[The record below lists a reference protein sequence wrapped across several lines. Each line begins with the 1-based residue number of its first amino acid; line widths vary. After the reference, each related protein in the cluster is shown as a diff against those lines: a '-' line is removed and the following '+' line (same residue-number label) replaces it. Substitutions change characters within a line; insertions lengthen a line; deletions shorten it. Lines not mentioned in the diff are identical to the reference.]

1 MRAIASGLT
10 DVGLQRDHNE
20 DSYAVLA
27 EYDLFIVADGMGG
40 HRAGD
45 VASRLATDAIAEFF
59 RSTAQE
65 DATWPF
71 HFDTSL
77 SEDEN
82 RLVTGIR
89 VANRRIYDRSIRSR
103 DCAGMGTTVVGALY
117 SRKKNRLFVGHVG
130 DSRAY
135 RVRGRAIQQLTRD
148 HSLINDYLLAMPEL
162 TEEQRAELPKN
173 VITRALGMQDSVAVD
188 LVSDDPQLG
197 DVYLLC
203 SDGLSGMLSD
213 DQILGVVSSSADTN
227 EMCRRLIQ
235 TANDHGGEDNIT
247 ALVIRFDDVPSD
259 EAGQRP
265 TQAPPE
271 PAPESKAAANA
282 EFLARAVVACCMS
295 LSRLVPCSRCR
306 RHVVEGASCPFCA
319 RRLASAG
326 ALVAV
331 SIAAASC
338 GRGEPAQ
345 GRRRPRPR
353 RDTPASAAPSS
364 TATAAPSKAC
374 NAPAPRRIRRAL
386 APVHRVPASTPP
398 PSATPA
404 AKAPAPPPSPGRS
417 PCPSTGWCGRPGPRA
432 DYGMPDL

>member
-1 MRAIASGLT
+1 MRAVASGLT

-89 VANRRIYDRSIRSR
+89 VANRRIFERSIRSR
-103 DCAGMGTTVVGALY
+103 ECAGMGTTVVGALY

-135 RVRGRAIQQLTRD
+135 RVRSRSIQQLTRD
-148 HSLINDYLLAMPEL
+148 HSLINDYLAAMPDL

-188 LVSDDPQLG
+188 LVSDEPQLG

-203 SDGLSGMLSD
+203 SDGLSGMLTD
-213 DQILGVVSSSADTN
+213 EQILGVVATTGDPG
-227 EMCRRLIQ
+227 EICRRLIAK
-235 TANDHGGEDNIT
+235 ANDNGGEDNIT
-247 ALVIRFDDVPSD
+247 ALVIKFDEESD
-259 EAGQRP
+259 KRE
-265 TQAPPE
+265 TQAPPGPVTQSPPTA
-271 PAPESKAAANA
+271 PA
-282 EFLARAVVACCMS
+282 
-295 LSRLVPCSRCR
+295 
-306 RHVVEGASCPFCA
+306 
-319 RRLASAG
+319 
-326 ALVAV
+326 
-331 SIAAASC
+331 AAAS
-338 GRGEPAQ
+338 GEQ
-345 GRRRPRPR
+345 ER
-353 RDTPASAAPSS
+353 PSS
-364 TATAAPSKAC
+364 P
-374 NAPAPRRIRRAL
+374 
-386 APVHRVPASTPP
+386 
-398 PSATPA
+398 
-404 AKAPAPPPSPGRS
+404 
-417 PCPSTGWCGRPGPRA
+417 
-432 DYGMPDL
+432 

>member
-89 VANRRIYDRSIRSR
+89 VANRRIFERSIRSR

-135 RVRGRAIQQLTRD
+135 RVRHKQIQQLTRD

-188 LVSDDPQLG
+188 LVNDEPQLG

-203 SDGLSGMLSD
+203 SDGLSGMLTD
-213 DQILGVVSSSADTN
+213 DQILGVVASSAETN
-227 EMCRRLIQ
+227 EICRRLIQ
-235 TANDHGGEDNIT
+235 KANENGGEDNIT
-247 ALVIRFDDVPSD
+247 ALVIRFDEAPS
-259 EAGQRP
+259 EETSQRT

-271 PAPESKAAANA
+271 PAPESKA
-282 EFLARAVVACCMS
+282 VAS
-295 LSRLVPCSRCR
+295 
-306 RHVVEGASCPFCA
+306 G
-319 RRLASAG
+319 
-326 ALVAV
+326 
-331 SIAAASC
+331 
-338 GRGEPAQ
+338 
-345 GRRRPRPR
+345 
-353 RDTPASAAPSS
+353 
-364 TATAAPSKAC
+364 
-374 NAPAPRRIRRAL
+374 
-386 APVHRVPASTPP
+386 
-398 PSATPA
+398 
-404 AKAPAPPPSPGRS
+404 
-417 PCPSTGWCGRPGPRA
+417 
-432 DYGMPDL
+432 

>member
-1 MRAIASGLT
+1 MRAVASGLT

-89 VANRRIYDRSIRSR
+89 VANRRIFERSIRSR
-103 DCAGMGTTVVGALY
+103 ECAGMGTTVVGALY

-135 RVRGRAIQQLTRD
+135 RVRSRSIQQLTRD
-148 HSLINDYLLAMPEL
+148 HSLINDYLQAMPEL
-162 TEEQRAELPKN
+162 TDEQRAELPKN

-188 LVSDDPQLG
+188 LVNDEPQIG

-203 SDGLSGMLSD
+203 SDGLSGMLTD
-213 DQILGVVSSSADTN
+213 EQILGVVGSDDQTN
-227 EMCRRLIQ
+227 DICKRLIQ
-235 TANDHGGEDNIT
+235 KANENGGEDNIT
-247 ALVIRFDDVPSD
+247 ALVVRFDDHALDDVGD
-259 EAGQRP
+259 RA
-265 TQAPPE
+265 TQVPE
-271 PAPESKAAANA
+271 PAPVSK
-282 EFLARAVVACCMS
+282 
-295 LSRLVPCSRCR
+295 
-306 RHVVEGASCPFCA
+306 
-319 RRLASAG
+319 
-326 ALVAV
+326 
-331 SIAAASC
+331 
-338 GRGEPAQ
+338 
-345 GRRRPRPR
+345 
-353 RDTPASAAPSS
+353 SAA
-364 TATAAPSKAC
+364 
-374 NAPAPRRIRRAL
+374 R
-386 APVHRVPASTPP
+386 
-398 PSATPA
+398 
-404 AKAPAPPPSPGRS
+404 G
-417 PCPSTGWCGRPGPRA
+417 
-432 DYGMPDL
+432 

>member
-45 VASRLATDAIAEFF
+45 VASRLATDSIAEFF

-89 VANRRIYDRSIRSR
+89 VANRRIFERSIRSR

-135 RVRGRAIQQLTRD
+135 RVRGGAIQQLTRD
-148 HSLINDYLLAMPEL
+148 HSLINDYLMAMPEL

-173 VITRALGMQDSVAVD
+173 VITRALGMQDSVSVD
-188 LVSDDPQLG
+188 LVSDEPQLG

-203 SDGLSGMLSD
+203 SDGLSGMIAD
-213 DQILGVVSSSADTN
+213 EQIMKTVASTTDTN
-227 EMCRRLIQ
+227 EICRRLIAK
-235 TANDHGGEDNIT
+235 ANENGGEDNIT
-247 ALVIRFDDVPSD
+247 ALVIRFDETVPI
-259 EAGQRP
+259 EAGP
-265 TQAPPE
+265 TMTP
-271 PAPESKAAANA
+271 PAPDSKAT
-282 EFLARAVVACCMS
+282 R
-295 LSRLVPCSRCR
+295 
-306 RHVVEGASCPFCA
+306 
-319 RRLASAG
+319 
-326 ALVAV
+326 
-331 SIAAASC
+331 AAASK
-338 GRGEPAQ
+338 G
-345 GRRRPRPR
+345 
-353 RDTPASAAPSS
+353 
-364 TATAAPSKAC
+364 
-374 NAPAPRRIRRAL
+374 
-386 APVHRVPASTPP
+386 
-398 PSATPA
+398 
-404 AKAPAPPPSPGRS
+404 
-417 PCPSTGWCGRPGPRA
+417 
-432 DYGMPDL
+432 

>member
-20 DSYAVLA
+20 DSYAVLS

-89 VANRRIYDRSIRSR
+89 VANRRIFERSIRSR

-135 RVRGRAIQQLTRD
+135 RVRNRQIQQLTRD

-188 LVSDDPQLG
+188 LVSDEPQLG

-213 DQILGVVSSSADTN
+213 DQILGIVGESTETN
-227 EMCRRLIQ
+227 EICRRLIQ
-235 TANDHGGEDNIT
+235 QANEHGGEDNIT
-247 ALVIRFDDVPSD
+247 ALVVRFDDAPS
-259 EAGQRP
+259 EETGERR
-265 TQAPPE
+265 TQSPPE
-271 PAPESKAAANA
+271 PPASKAAA
-282 EFLARAVVACCMS
+282 
-295 LSRLVPCSRCR
+295 
-306 RHVVEGASCPFCA
+306 G
-319 RRLASAG
+319 G
-326 ALVAV
+326 
-331 SIAAASC
+331 
-338 GRGEPAQ
+338 
-345 GRRRPRPR
+345 
-353 RDTPASAAPSS
+353 
-364 TATAAPSKAC
+364 
-374 NAPAPRRIRRAL
+374 
-386 APVHRVPASTPP
+386 
-398 PSATPA
+398 
-404 AKAPAPPPSPGRS
+404 
-417 PCPSTGWCGRPGPRA
+417 
-432 DYGMPDL
+432 

>member
-20 DSYAVLA
+20 DSYAVLS

-89 VANRRIYDRSIRSR
+89 VANRRIFDRSIRSR

-117 SRKKNRLFVGHVG
+117 SRKKNRLFIGHVG

-135 RVRGRAIQQLTRD
+135 RVRGGQIQQLTRD

-188 LVSDDPQLG
+188 LVSDEPQLG

-203 SDGLSGMLSD
+203 SDGLSGMLTD
-213 DQILGVVSSSADTN
+213 EQILGVVASGADTN
-227 EMCRRLIQ
+227 EICRSLIQ
-235 TANDHGGEDNIT
+235 RANEHGGEDNIT
-247 ALVIRFDDVPSD
+247 ALVIRFEEVPSD
-259 EAGQRP
+259 EVGQRT

-271 PAPESKAAANA
+271 PAPESKAAA
-282 EFLARAVVACCMS
+282 S
-295 LSRLVPCSRCR
+295 
-306 RHVVEGASCPFCA
+306 G
-319 RRLASAG
+319 
-326 ALVAV
+326 
-331 SIAAASC
+331 
-338 GRGEPAQ
+338 
-345 GRRRPRPR
+345 
-353 RDTPASAAPSS
+353 
-364 TATAAPSKAC
+364 
-374 NAPAPRRIRRAL
+374 
-386 APVHRVPASTPP
+386 
-398 PSATPA
+398 
-404 AKAPAPPPSPGRS
+404 
-417 PCPSTGWCGRPGPRA
+417 
-432 DYGMPDL
+432 

>member
-20 DSYAVLA
+20 DSYAVLS

-45 VASRLATDAIAEFF
+45 VASRLATDSIAEFF

-117 SRKKNRLFVGHVG
+117 SRKKNRFFVGHVG

-135 RVRGRAIQQLTRD
+135 RVRNKQIQQLTRD

-188 LVSDDPQLG
+188 LVSDEPQLG
-197 DVYLLC
+197 DLYLLC
-203 SDGLSGMLSD
+203 SDGLSGMLTD
-213 DQILGVVSSSADTN
+213 DQILGVVAGSGEIT
-227 EMCRRLIQ
+227 EICRELIQ
-235 TANDHGGEDNIT
+235 RANEHGGEDNIT
-247 ALVIRFDDVPSD
+247 ALVIRFEDAPS
-259 EAGQRP
+259 EETSQRP
-265 TQAPPE
+265 AQPPADL
-271 PAPESKAAANA
+271 PPESKVAA
-282 EFLARAVVACCMS
+282 
-295 LSRLVPCSRCR
+295 
-306 RHVVEGASCPFCA
+306 G
-319 RRLASAG
+319 
-326 ALVAV
+326 
-331 SIAAASC
+331 
-338 GRGEPAQ
+338 
-345 GRRRPRPR
+345 
-353 RDTPASAAPSS
+353 
-364 TATAAPSKAC
+364 
-374 NAPAPRRIRRAL
+374 
-386 APVHRVPASTPP
+386 
-398 PSATPA
+398 
-404 AKAPAPPPSPGRS
+404 
-417 PCPSTGWCGRPGPRA
+417 
-432 DYGMPDL
+432 